1 MKQAM
6 FTKAIVRTPGHSFI
20 DGLTAHPELGKPD
33 YKLAIRQH
41 EAYVKALEHCGLLV
55 QTLPAQEEFPDS
67 CFVED
72 VAVCTTRFALITRP
86 GADTRRGEISGIR
99 GTLSSHFNRIEEINA
114 PGTIE
119 GGDVMM
125 VGEHFYVGL
134 SSRTNADGAAQ
145 FIAALERNGYTGQG
159 VTMPKTLHLK
169 TGCSYMEENVLLVD
183 NAFAEYEEFKSF
195 IRIGIDPSESYAANC
210 LRINDFV
217 IVPAGYPKALAA
229 IKAVGMKT
237 IELDM
242 SEFKKVDGGLSCLSL
257 RI

>member
-1 MKQAM
+1 M
-6 FTKAIVRTPGHSFI
+6 FTKAIVRTPGRSLT
-20 DGLTAHPELGKPD
+20 DGITAHPELGKPD
-33 YKLAIRQH
+33 YTLALRQH
-41 EAYVKALEHCGLLV
+41 EAYVKALEQCGLTV

-72 VAVCTTRFALITRP
+72 VAVCTSRFAIITRP
-86 GADTRRGEISGIR
+86 GADSRRGEISGVRSI
-99 GTLSSHFNRIEEINA
+99 LSSHFKIIEEIQD

-125 VGEHFYVGL
+125 VGDTFYVGL
-134 SSRTNADGAAQ
+134 STRTNAEGVAQ
-145 FIAALERNGYTGQG
+145 FIAALERNGYSG
-159 VTMPKTLHLK
+159 VGVKMPDTLHLK

-183 NAFAEYEEFKSF
+183 HAFAEHEEFKSF
-195 IRIGIDPSESYAANC
+195 IRIGIDPAESYAANC

-242 SEFKKVDGGLSCLSL
+242 SEFKKIDGGLSCLSL
-257 RI
+257 RF